1 MDCLKDYAH
10 PRDKVSDLLRKGHIT
25 RIKKGLYVF
34 GEEYRQGS
42 VSREVLAN
50 LMYGPSYIS
59 LDYALHYYGL
69 IPERVEALTS
79 VTLGRSRRFFTPA
92 GLFIYRMIPLES
104 FQIGMDSVELEDGRS
119 FLIAT
124 PEKALADKIRDS
136 RGTNISTQR
145 DMKIHL
151 FDNLRVDKETL
162 IELSPERID
171 QVAER
176 YRSQRIRILARLIR
190 RLKAKEED

>member
-25 RIKKGLYVF
+25 RIKKGLYVL
-34 GEEYRQGS
+34 GEEYRQGAI
-42 VSREVLAN
+42 SREVLAN

-59 LDYALHYYGL
+59 LDYALHYHGL
-69 IPERVEALTS
+69 IPERVEAIAS
-79 VTLGRSRRFFTPA
+79 VTLGRSRRFLTPV

-104 FQIGMDSVELEDGRS
+104 FRIGMDSVELGDGRS

-136 RGTNISTQR
+136 RGASISTQR

-151 FDNLRVDKETL
+151 FDNLRIDKDAL
-162 IELSPERID
+162 IELSSERIE
-171 QVAER
+171 QIAER
-176 YRSQRIRILARLIR
+176 YRSQRIRMLARLIK
-190 RLKAKEED
+190 RLKAK

>member
-10 PRDKVSDLLRKGHIT
+10 PRDKISDLLRKGHIT

-34 GEEYRQGS
+34 GHEYRQGS

-79 VTLGRSRRFFTPA
+79 VTLGRSRRFLTPA
-92 GLFIYRMIPLES
+92 GLFIYRMIPLAS
-104 FQIGMDSVELEDGRS
+104 FQLGMDSVELDDGRS

-145 DMKIHL
+145 DMKTHL
-151 FDNLRVDKETL
+151 FDDLRIDMEAL

-171 QVAER
+171 QIAER
-176 YRSQRIRILARLIR
+176 YRSQRIRILAKLIG
-190 RLKAKEED
+190 RLKAK